1 VRKEAD
7 GHQNGVRPLF
17 EPNPAT
23 PHELP
28 AFATSDTSVPL
39 PQAADVSRFLN
50 QDDLPDSFTLESKSG
65 LESFLPPHSAS
76 HTAMTFSIAGS
87 PFLLFL
93 ASTETLPL
101 PWEADVIQF
110 VRSICSVLRAKS
122 VSDRVKE
129 ADAIKTAFLSSIS
142 HELRTPMHG
151 VMMGLEVLGRAL
163 VAGDQEDIKLSLAA
177 TESSGYTL
185 QTILNDV
192 LDFGKWT
199 TMMDDESPS
208 SPVNLVEIATRAMMT
223 CSAHYSSMGFN
234 PDIVLEYADHDWTF
248 PVVEARFHR

>member
-1 VRKEAD
+1 
-7 GHQNGVRPLF
+7 
-17 EPNPAT
+17 
-23 PHELP
+23 
-28 AFATSDTSVPL
+28 
-39 PQAADVSRFLN
+39 
-50 QDDLPDSFTLESKSG
+50 
-65 LESFLPPHSAS
+65 
-76 HTAMTFSIAGS
+76 MTFSIAGS
-87 PFLLFL
+87 PFLLFI
-93 ASTETLPL
+93 ASTQKSSL
-101 PWEADVIQF
+101 PWEADAIQF

-163 VAGDQEDIKLSLAA
+163 AAGDQKDIKLSLAA

-199 TMMDDESPS
+199 TMMDDESLPS
-208 SPVNLVEIATRAMMT
+208 PANLVEIATRAMMT

-234 PDIVLEYADHDWTF
+234 PEIVLEYADHDWTL
-248 PVVEARFHR
+248 PIVEARFHRYISLSSLSDSSLM

>member
-1 VRKEAD
+1 MA
-7 GHQNGVRPLF
+7 
-17 EPNPAT
+17 
-23 PHELP
+23 
-28 AFATSDTSVPL
+28 
-39 PQAADVSRFLN
+39 
-50 QDDLPDSFTLESKSG
+50 DSFTVESKSG
-65 LESFLPPHSAS
+65 LESFLPPHTAS
-76 HTAMTFSIAGS
+76 HAAMTFSIAGS

-93 ASTETLPL
+93 ASTEHSSL

-129 ADAIKTAFLSSIS
+129 ADAIKAAFLSSIS

-163 VAGDQEDIKLSLAA
+163 VAGDQEDVKLSLAA

-199 TMMDDESPS
+199 TMMEDESPS
-208 SPVNLVEIATRAMMT
+208 SPVNLVEIATRGMMT

-234 PDIVLEYADHDWTF
+234 PEIHLEYEDRDWTF